1 MEADDD
7 ELLIL
12 DKLIN
17 YMEVISNIDYEK
29 LLEVMKFEM
38 DSIYTN

>member
-12 DKLIN
+12 DKLTN
-17 YMEVISNIDYEK
+17 YMEVISNIDYKK
-29 LLEVMKFEM
+29 LLEVMKSEM
-38 DSIYTN
+38 DSMYTN

>member
-29 LLEVMKFEM
+29 LLEVMKSEM
-38 DSIYTN
+38 NSIYTN

>member
-29 LLEVMKFEM
+29 LLEVMKSEM

>member
-1 MEADDD
+1 MKADDD

-29 LLEVMKFEM
+29 LLEVMKSEM
-38 DSIYTN
+38 NSIYTN